1 MLNFHFN
8 YTVTCCNIC
17 ITTLTLNILL
27 QGVWYGIQSRFDR
40 ATCQK

>member
-8 YTVTCCNIC
+8 YTVTCCNMC
-17 ITTLTLNILL
+17 ITTLTLNIL